1 MRMIIIA
8 GAWLALAACSQDA
21 PPAQVDQPAPEAGED
36 MLYAT
41 TPVEPMARGDVQV
54 IEQAP
59 EDMEGTATGTLVTE
73 EAIDEPAPAS
83 ASAPGVLQLAQASTA
98 PSNGRFREGRHFQRL
113 SPSQPTSSGPDTI
126 EVAEVFWYGCPH
138 CYEFEPFV
146 RNWKQNAPEGVT
158 VVGIPA
164 TWNPLLL
171 LHARAYYTA
180 EHLGVLDELHMAI
193 FREYHE
199 RRNPLDS
206 EGRIREFFGSQ
217 GVSGEDFDRAWNSFN
232 VQSRLQRA
240 EQMARRYRVN
250 GVPMI
255 VVNGKYTVDG
265 RSAGG
270 LRQMLDVAEEL
281 VEREK
286 AAR

>member
-1 MRMIIIA
+1 MRTIFIA
-8 GAWLALAACSQDA
+8 AALLALAACSQEP
-21 PPAQVDQPAPEAGED
+21 PPAQVDQPAPDHGEEA
-36 MLYAT
+36 LYAT
-41 TPVEPMARGDVQV
+41 APTDAMTTGDVQV
-54 IEQAP
+54 VEQAP
-59 EDMEGTATGTLVTE
+59 EDAAHSEGGTLVTE
-73 EAIDEPAPAS
+73 EAIDEPAPAT
-83 ASAPGVLQLAQASTA
+83 ASGPGVLQLAQARSA
-98 PSNGRFREGRHFQRL
+98 SPNGQFREGRHFQRL

-146 RNWKQNAPEGVT
+146 RNWKDNAPDGVT

-164 TWNPLLL
+164 TWNPLLV

-180 EHLGVLDELHMAI
+180 EFLGVLDSVHREI

-206 EGRIREFFGSQ
+206 EGRIRDFFISQ
-217 GVSGEDFDRAWNSFN
+217 GVSAEDFDRGWNSFN
-232 VQSRLQRA
+232 VQSRVQRA
-240 EQMARRYRVN
+240 EQLARRYRVT

-270 LRQMLDVAEEL
+270 LRQMLDVAAEL

>member
-1 MRMIIIA
+1 MRTIFTA
-8 GAWLALAACSQDA
+8 AALLALAACSQEP
-21 PPAQVDQPAPEAGED
+21 PPAQVDQPAPDPGEET
-36 MLYAT
+36 LYAT
-41 TPVEPMARGDVQV
+41 APTNAMMTADVQV
-54 IEQAP
+54 TEQAP
-59 EDMEGTATGTLVTE
+59 EDAADSEGGTLVTE
-73 EAIDEPAPAS
+73 EAIDDPAPAT
-83 ASAPGVLQLAQASTA
+83 ASGPGVLQLAQARNA
-98 PSNGRFREGRHFQRL
+98 PANGQFREGRHFQRL

-146 RNWKQNAPEGVT
+146 RNWKDNAPDGVT

-180 EHLGVLDELHMAI
+180 EFLGVLDSVHREI

-206 EGRIREFFGSQ
+206 EGRIRDFFISQ
-217 GVSGEDFDRAWNSFN
+217 GVSAEDFDRGWNSFN
-232 VQSRLQRA
+232 VQSRVQRA
-240 EQMARRYRVN
+240 EQLARRYRVT

-270 LRQMLDVAEEL
+270 LRQMLDVAAEL
-281 VEREK
+281 VGREK
-286 AAR
+286 AVR